1 MKSYYEEKDFKIFN
15 GDSLEI
21 LKTLKENSIDA
32 IITDPPYGLTS
43 ITKRFGKEN
52 SADTKY
58 GKDGSFSRLSKGFM
72 GKLWDGTGIEYN
84 IDLWKLCLKVLKP
97 GGYLL
102 AFGGTRTFHRIA
114 CAIEDAGFEI
124 RDTLMWL
131 YGSGFPKSHNIGLAI
146 DKKNGVKSKVVGKI
160 RGAGST
166 GKNLA
171 GNDTFVAKNQ
181 NEDGTHD
188 VKIAQ
193 NKYAGYGTT
202 LKPAYEPI
210 IMARKPIENTVAENV
225 LKYGVG
231 GLNIDECRIEFG
243 KETDNRVGTK
253 AVNTSHNGFWNKDW
267 SNGSTQMYK
276 DNGRFPANVITDGS
290 DEVKANMPN
299 TKSNGGNLST
309 YDFKDS
315 EKGSLSFGQNNKI
328 LQRLETDYIAPNDEG
343 SACRYYYCAKASKKD
358 RDEGLDEFEETQTT
372 DGCIRSNKETAR
384 KFGANSGLR
393 HNSHPTVKPTE
404 LMQYLIRLV
413 APNGATILDP
423 FAGSGSTGK
432 AVMFE
437 NRERHKDYKFIGI
450 ELEKEYLP
458 IIVARIKYAKYKY
471 EYDELKKNKEK
482 GYTQTKLF

>member
-1 MKSYYEEKDFKIFN
+1 MSNIYYEENDFKIIN
-15 GDSLEI
+15 GNSLEV
-21 LKTLKENSIDA
+21 LKSFEENSIDT

-52 SADTKY
+52 SVATKY

-72 GKLWDGTGIEYN
+72 GKKWDGTGIEYN
-84 IDLWKLCLKVLKP
+84 VDFWKRCFKVLKP

-114 CAIEDAGFEI
+114 CALEDAGFEI

-131 YGSGFPKSHNIGLAI
+131 FGSGFPKSHNIGNEI
-146 DKKNGVKSKVVGKI
+146 DKKYG
-160 RGAGST
+160 
-166 GKNLA
+166 
-171 GNDTFVAKNQ
+171 
-181 NEDGTHD
+181 E
-188 VKIAQ
+188 
-193 NKYAGYGTT
+193 NKYTGYGTT

-210 IMARKPIENTVAENV
+210 IMARKPTEDTVADNM

-231 GLNIDECRIEFG
+231 GLNIEECRIES
-243 KETDNRVGTK
+243 ECIS
-253 AVNTSHNGFWNKDW
+253 SHNAPKGTFAGGEPNR
-267 SNGSTQMYK
+267 GSDTSAYK
-276 DNGRFPANVITDGS
+276 SYTGRFPANVITDGS
-290 DEVKANMPN
+290 DEVKANMPD

-315 EKGSLSFGQNNKI
+315 EKGNLSFGQNAKT
-328 LQRLETDYIAPNDEG
+328 LQRLETDYIAPSDEG
-343 SACRYYYCAKASKKD
+343 SVCRYYYCAKASKKD
-358 RDEGLDEFEETQTT
+358 RDEGLEDFEERQVS
-372 DGCIRSNKETAR
+372 DGGVRKNTETAR
-384 KFGANSGLR
+384 MFGGNTALR
-393 HNSHPTVKPTE
+393 HNTHPTVKPTE

-437 NRERHKDYKFIGI
+437 NRERNKNYKFIGI

-458 IIVARIKYAKYKY
+458 IIVARIKYAKYKLKY
-471 EYDELKKNKEK
+471 EEEKKQKEN
-482 GYTQTKLF
+482 GFVQEKLFKW